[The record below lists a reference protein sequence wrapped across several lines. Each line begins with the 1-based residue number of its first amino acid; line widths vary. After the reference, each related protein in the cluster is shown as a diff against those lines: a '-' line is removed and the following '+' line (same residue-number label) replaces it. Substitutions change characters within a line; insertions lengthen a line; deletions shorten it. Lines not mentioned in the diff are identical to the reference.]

1 MMLYRKLL
9 TTLRKN
15 GMETVTLIEEK
26 TMINIEESWSGI
38 IEALLEYQWAGDFIN
53 QSIDEEGGEP
63 LEEKEVEPLE
73 EDGVEGAEPLA
84 EPLEMQMEEKEVEVE
99 EKEVVEPLEGTETDT
114 LEIVDGVEG
123 AEPIGVEGAE
133 PIGVEGAEPLGG
145 VVGRTPPNW
154 LYSLFGWS

>member
-1 MMLYRKLL
+1 MQM
-9 TTLRKN
+9 
-15 GMETVTLIEEK
+15 
-26 TMINIEESWSGI
+26 
-38 IEALLEYQWAGDFIN
+38 
-53 QSIDEEGGEP
+53 
-63 LEEKEVEPLE
+63 EEKEVE
-73 EDGVEGAEPLA
+73 V
-84 EPLEMQMEEKEVEVE
+84 EEKEVEVE

-133 PIGVEGAEPLGG
+133 PLGG